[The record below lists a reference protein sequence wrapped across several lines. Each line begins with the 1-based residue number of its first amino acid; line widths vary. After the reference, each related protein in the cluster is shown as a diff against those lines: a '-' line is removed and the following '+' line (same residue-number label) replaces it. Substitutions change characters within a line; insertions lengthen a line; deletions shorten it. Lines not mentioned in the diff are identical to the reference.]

1 MPNYRMEKGSIQHQF
16 NMSRAKMQIMGGAFG
31 NGKTTAL
38 VIKALGLVKD
48 YPGSNGLLARATYPK
63 LNDTLK
69 KVFMEWC
76 PVSWIKKRPT
86 QEDNTCYMVN
96 GTAVNFRYVAQ
107 RGKGSASGE
116 TSSNLLS
123 ATFDWIGVDQVEDPE
138 ITHKDL
144 LDLMGRLRGQTPYR
158 PDGAEDPSMPSTGPR
173 WMMLT
178 ANPAQNWFYKE
189 IIQPYLAWKKYG
201 TTSEKLLVDGDTGLP
216 LMELYEG
223 STYTNAANLP
233 ADYIKG
239 LESTYKGQM
248 RKRFLMGEWAAYEG
262 LVHADYSR
270 DVHCLTRDQ
279 IEAHLARCVKR
290 HVQIKVIE
298 GYDFGLQSPS
308 CYLLGFVDD
317 VGRVFILDGFYRPN
331 FHYTDQPSEIFSI
344 RLRYASML
352 RYNERI
358 NADPAIFK
366 RTVVAGKKD
375 TGETI
380 SKLLADQEIYTRPAS
395 NHILPGIAKV
405 NAYLANTLWVPHP
418 ITGEKSVDGHPLL
431 YIADDLDWFDDEIS
445 NYYWKK
451 NPLGQNIDEPQDNN
465 DHAMNA
471 LKYFL
476 AFSPHPSKIIVPQA
490 ALPPGWMRW
499 QEFDTDKKGQIVR
512 V

>member
-16 NMSRAKMQIMGGAFG
+16 NLSRSKMQVMGGAFG

-38 VIKALGLVKD
+38 VVKALQLAKD
-48 YPGSNGLLARATYPK
+48 YPGSNGLLARETYPK
-63 LNDTLK
+63 LNDTLR

-76 PVSWIKKRPT
+76 PSSWVRKKPT
-86 QEDNTCYMVN
+86 QDDNTCYLHN
-96 GTAVNFRYVAQ
+96 GTAINFRYVAQ
-107 RGKGSASGE
+107 RGKSNPDGS

-123 ATFDWIGVDQVEDPE
+123 ATYDWIGVDQVEDPG

-158 PDGAEDPSMPSTGPR
+158 PDQEEDTSMPSSGPR

-178 ANPAQNWFYKE
+178 ANPSMNWFYKE
-189 IIQPYLAWKKYG
+189 IIHPYKQWKKYG
-201 TTSEKLLVDGDTGLP
+201 TKSDKLLVDEATGLP

-233 ADYIKG
+233 DDYIKG
-239 LESTYKGQM
+239 LEASYKGQM
-248 RKRFLMGEWAAYEG
+248 RKRFLLGEWAAYEG
-262 LVHADYSR
+262 LVHGDYSR
-270 DVHCLTRDQ
+270 EVHSLTREQ
-279 IEAHLARCVKR
+279 AEAHLVSCKKR

-298 GYDFGLQSPS
+298 GYDFGLQSPT

-317 VGRVFILDGFYRPN
+317 YGRVIVLDGFYEPN
-331 FHYTDQPSEIFSI
+331 LHYTDQPDRIFAI
-344 RLRYASML
+344 RLKYAGL
-352 RYNERI
+352 LNFDAERI

-375 TGETI
+375 TGETVA
-380 SKLLADQEIYTRPAS
+380 KLLSDLDVHTRPAS
-395 NHILPGIAKV
+395 NHILPGIAKI
-405 NAYLANTLWVPHP
+405 NAYLADTLWVPHLL
-418 ITGEKSVDGHPLL
+418 TGEKPAPLL
-431 YIADDLDWFDDEIS
+431 YFVDDLEWLDDEIS

-451 NPLGQNIDEPQDNN
+451 NPLGQQIDEPQEHN

-476 AFSPHPSKIIVPQA
+476 AFSPHPSKIVVPA
-490 ALPPGWMRW
+490 TALPPGWMQW
-499 QEFDTDKKGQIVR
+499 QEYNTDRYGNITQ
-512 V
+512 

>member
-16 NMSRAKMQIMGGAFG
+16 NLSRSKMQIMGGAFG

-38 VIKALGLVKD
+38 VIKSLQLAKD
-48 YPGSNGLLARATYPK
+48 YPGSNGLLARETYPK
-63 LNDTLK
+63 LNDTLR

-76 PVSWIKKRPT
+76 PSSWVRKKPT
-86 QEDNTCYMVN
+86 QDDNTCYLTN
-96 GTAVNFRYVAQ
+96 GSAVNFRYVSQ
-107 RGKGSASGE
+107 RGKSNPDGT

-123 ATFDWIGVDQVEDPE
+123 ATYDWIGIDQVEDPG

-158 PDGAEDPSMPSTGPR
+158 PDEENDPTMPSSGPR
-173 WMMLT
+173 WLMLT
-178 ANPAQNWFYKE
+178 ANPAMNWFYKE
-189 IIQPYLAWKKYG
+189 IIHPYIQWKKYG
-201 TTSEKLLVDGDTGLP
+201 LKSEKLMVDEETGLP

-239 LESTYKGQM
+239 LEAAYKGQM

-262 LVHADYSR
+262 LVHGDYSR
-270 DVHCLTRDQ
+270 ETHALTRSQ
-279 IEAHLARCVKR
+279 IEAHLADCVKR
-290 HVQIKVIE
+290 HVDVKVIE
-298 GYDFGLQSPS
+298 AYDFGLQSPS

-317 VGRVFILDGFYRPN
+317 WGRAFILDGFYEPN
-331 FHYTDQPSEIFSI
+331 FHYTEQPARIFEI
-344 RLRYASML
+344 RLRYAGL
-352 RYNERI
+352 LKFGRDRI

-366 RTVVAGKKD
+366 KTVISGKKD

-380 SKLLADQEIYTRPAS
+380 AKLLTDLKLELRPAT
-395 NHILPGIAKV
+395 NHILPGIAKI
-405 NAYLANTLWVPHP
+405 NAYLGDSLHHSHP
-418 ITGEKSVDGHPLL
+418 ITGDSPAPLL
-431 YIADDLDWFDDEIS
+431 YVCDDLEWFDDEIS

-451 NPLGQNIDEPQDNN
+451 NPLGMQIDEPQDHN

-476 AFSPHPSKIIVPQA
+476 AFSPHPSNIIIPA
-490 ALPPGWMRW
+490 KALPPGWMFW
-499 QEFDTDKKGQIVR
+499 QERDVDKYGNIV
-512 V
+512 

>member
-38 VIKALGLVKD
+38 VIKALGLAKD
-48 YPGSNGLLARATYPK
+48 YPGSNGLLARETYPK
-63 LNDTLK
+63 LNDTLR

-86 QEDNTCYMVN
+86 QEDNTCYLTN

-107 RGKGSASGE
+107 RGKTTPDGT

-123 ATFDWIGVDQVEDPE
+123 ATYDWIGVDQVEDPG

-144 LDLMGRLRGQTPYR
+144 LDLIGRLRGQTPYR
-158 PDGAEDPSMPSTGPR
+158 PDDGEDASMPSSGPR
-173 WMMLT
+173 WIMLT
-178 ANPAQNWFYKE
+178 ANPSPNWFYKE
-189 IIQPYLAWKKYG
+189 IVYPYLQWKKYG
-201 TTSEKLLVDGDTGLP
+201 TKSEKLLVDEETGLP

-233 ADYIKG
+233 KDYIKG
-239 LESTYKGQM
+239 LEASYKGQM
-248 RKRFLMGEWAAYEG
+248 RKRFLLGEWAAYEG

-270 DVHCLTRDQ
+270 EVHSLTRQ
-279 IEAHLARCVKR
+279 QVEAHLADCVKR
-290 HVQIKVIE
+290 HVQVKVIE
-298 GYDFGLQSPS
+298 AYDFGLQSPS
-308 CYLLGFVDD
+308 CYMLGFVDD
-317 VGRVFILDGFYRPN
+317 LGRVFILDGFYRPN
-331 FHYTDQPSEIFSI
+331 FHYTDQPNEIFKI
-344 RLRYASML
+344 RLKYAGL
-352 RYNERI
+352 LKYEQERI

-366 RTVVAGKKD
+366 KTVIAGKKD

-380 SKLLADQEIYTRPAS
+380 SKLLSELEIYTRPAT
-395 NHILPGIAKV
+395 NHILPGIAKI
-405 NAYLANTLWVPHP
+405 NAYLADTLWVPHP
-418 ITGEKSVDGHPLL
+418 ITEKTPAPLL
-431 YIADDLDWFDDEIS
+431 YVCDDLEWFDDEIS

-451 NPLGQNIDEPQDNN
+451 NPLGMQLDEPQDHN

-476 AFSPHPSKIIVPQA
+476 AFQPHPSKIVIPA
-490 ALPPGWMRW
+490 RILPPGWMRW
-499 QEFDTDKKGQIVR
+499 QEFDVNKKGEIVR
-512 V
+512 

>member
-1 MPNYRMEKGSIQHQF
+1 MPNYRMEEGSIQHKF

-38 VIKALGLVKD
+38 VIKALQIAKD

-63 LNDTLK
+63 LNDTLR

-76 PVSWIKKRPT
+76 PVSWVRKRPT
-86 QEDNTCYMVN
+86 QEDNTCYLTN
-96 GTAVNFRYVAQ
+96 GTAINFRYVSQ
-107 RGKGSASGE
+107 RGKTTPDGT

-123 ATFDWIGVDQVEDPE
+123 ATYDWIGVDQVEDPE

-158 PDGAEDPSMPSTGPR
+158 PESEEDSSMPSSGPR

-178 ANPAQNWFYKE
+178 ANPSPNWFYKE
-189 IIQPYLAWKKYG
+189 IIYPYLQWKKYG

-239 LESTYKGQM
+239 LEALYKGQM
-248 RKRFLMGEWAAYEG
+248 RKRFLLGEWAAYEG

-270 DVHCLTRDQ
+270 DVHGITRDQ
-279 IEAHLARCVKR
+279 AEAHLADCVKR
-290 HVQIKVIE
+290 HVKVKVIE
-298 GYDFGLQSPS
+298 AYDFGLQSPS
-308 CYLLGFVDD
+308 CYILAFVDD
-317 VGRVFILDGFYRPN
+317 FGRVIILDGFYKSN
-331 FHYTDQPSEIFSI
+331 FHYTDQPAEVFKI
-344 RLRYASML
+344 RLKYAGL
-352 RYNERI
+352 LNFEQEKI

-366 RTVVAGKKD
+366 RTIVAGKRD
-375 TGETI
+375 TGDTI
-380 SKLLADQEIYTRPAS
+380 SKLLADLEMYTRPAT
-395 NHILPGIAKV
+395 NHILPGIGKV
-405 NAYLANTLWVPHP
+405 NAYLTGAHWTPHL
-418 ITGEKSVDGHPLL
+418 ITGEKPGPLL
-431 YIADDLDWFDDEIS
+431 YVCDDLGWFDDEIS

-451 NPLGQNIDEPQDNN
+451 NPLGMTIDEPQEHG

-471 LKYFL
+471 LKYLL
-476 AFSPHPSKIIVPQA
+476 AFSPHPSQIIIPKKE
-490 ALPPGWMRW
+490 LPPGWMFW
-499 QEFDTDKKGQIVR
+499 QEFDVNRRGEIIH
-512 V
+512 